1 MVKQQRVKMSCK
13 LIIYYALLYFFLLKI
28 IKITPLCTNEHSF

>member
-13 LIIYYALLYFFLLKI
+13 LIIYYALLYFFFAQDYKNNSSVH
-28 IKITPLCTNEHSF
+28 K